1 MPTCEFLAGFSRKSV
16 LFSTGWIQPTL
27 DASQISGNRRKY
39 FAIRRDE
46 CIVGGGNG
54 WWKICAKITRLWEE
68 PRGQPESL
76 KCTTHCKVARLVPI
90 YQWSGYR
97 CTSASSWKND
107 AVESAFILRS
117 RSAASG
123 MTDYEIQGNATYL
136 SSRRYFPYHNSR
148 RRRRS
153 GESLPPRV
161 NR

>member
-1 MPTCEFLAGFSRKSV
+1 MLE
-16 LFSTGWIQPTL
+16 PTL
-27 DASQISGNRRKY
+27 DASQISGIGEILRDSMRRMY
-39 FAIRRDE
+39 RWR
-46 CIVGGGNG
+46 
-54 WWKICAKITRLWEE
+54 WRICAKITRAGLWEE

-97 CTSASSWKND
+97 CTSATSWKND

-123 MTDYEIQGNATYL
+123 MTDYENQGNAAYL
-136 SSRRYFPYHNSR
+136 SSRGYFSYHNSR

-153 GESLPPRV
+153 GESLPPRGKPLIGIQK
-161 NR
+161 R